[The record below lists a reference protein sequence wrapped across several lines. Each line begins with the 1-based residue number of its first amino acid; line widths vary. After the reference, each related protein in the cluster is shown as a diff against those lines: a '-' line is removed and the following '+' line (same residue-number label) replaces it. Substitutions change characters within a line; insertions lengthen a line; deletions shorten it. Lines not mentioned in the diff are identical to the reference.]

1 MNVFVAD
8 GHFLSREGVKNILLS
23 NQNCELVGE
32 AVNKIEILKNLRSQK
47 IDLLIIDPK
56 SVLGFKNEILNQITN
71 EYPFTKVLIIGGEYS
86 QVDVVEI
93 IQSGVTAFV
102 TKHCSK
108 AEILKAIDFAM
119 LGEKFFC
126 NKVIE
131 LMISKNKPSENSNC
145 DPSVLTDRETE
156 ILKMIGE
163 GLTTTKIAE
172 KLNLSIHT
180 INTHRKNISKKLQ
193 INTPAQM
200 VKYAVEAD
208 L

>member
-8 GHFLSREGVKNILLS
+8 GHFLSREGIKNILIS
-23 NQNCELVGE
+23 NPNCKLIGE
-32 AVNKIEILKNLRSQK
+32 AVNKIEVLKTLQSKN

-56 SVLGFKNEILNQITN
+56 SVLGFNNEILGKIVKDFPYTR
-71 EYPFTKVLIIGGEYS
+71 VLIIGGTYGQS
-86 QVDVVEI
+86 DVAQI

-108 AEILKAIDFAM
+108 AEILKSIDFA
-119 LGEKFFC
+119 LAGEKFFC

-131 LMISKNKPSENSNC
+131 LMLSKGNTEESSNC

-156 ILKMIGE
+156 ILSLIGQ
-163 GLTTTKIAE
+163 GCTTSIIAS
-172 KLNLSIHT
+172 KLNLSVHT
-180 INTHRKNISKKLQ
+180 ISTHRKNISRKLN

-200 VKYAVEAD
+200 VKFAVEAE